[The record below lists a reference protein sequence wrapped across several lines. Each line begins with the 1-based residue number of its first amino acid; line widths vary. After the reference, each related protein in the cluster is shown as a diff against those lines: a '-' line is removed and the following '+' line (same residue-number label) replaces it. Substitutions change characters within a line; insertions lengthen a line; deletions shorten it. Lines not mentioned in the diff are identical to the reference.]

1 MEFSF
6 QGGTQLLP
14 PIMLQLLKVE
24 WLLLNHCRKS
34 YKSKKK
40 PKVAQ
45 NRLQILELTY
55 SQIKLSTI
63 FFILKLYVAFNLIL
77 IILIIC
83 QLIKQSFQ

>member
-24 WLLLNHCRKS
+24 WLLLNYCHKS

-40 PKVAQ
+40 QKWAKIG
-45 NRLQILELTY
+45 NKFYDRLIHKINLT
-55 SQIKLSTI
+55 Q
-63 FFILKLYVAFNLIL
+63 FFLF
-77 IILIIC
+77 
-83 QLIKQSFQ
+83 